1 MNHQLAQLDT
11 ELDRANNDIKNK
23 SKEITSLRIQID
35 RENEERGTI
44 TRKLEVAIRENKRLQ
59 DDLITTTR
67 ENQVLHIEL
76 DKTNMEKERLKDQAQ
91 DYINE
96 VSKCEELL
104 NQKVCFRKNKRK
116 INYLILFIQ
125 GTRSK

>member
-1 MNHQLAQLDT
+1 MFYKQLNLIFKHHRIDELNHQLAQLDT

-44 TRKLEVAIRENKRLQ
+44 TRKLEVALRENKRLQ
-59 DDLITTTR
+59 DDLIQITR

-104 NQKVCFRKNKRK
+104 NQKVSFE
-116 INYLILFIQ
+116 
-125 GTRSK
+125 

>member
-1 MNHQLAQLDT
+1 LNHQLAQLDT

-44 TRKLEVAIRENKRLQ
+44 TRKLEVALRENKRLQ
-59 DDLITTTR
+59 DDLIQITR

-76 DKTNMEKERLKDQAQ
+76 DKTNMEKERLKDQTQ

-104 NQKVCFRKNKRK
+104 NQKVGFEQYCSIKK
-116 INYLILFIQ
+116 LIF
-125 GTRSK
+125 